1 MGTCCTFPIKNLTG
15 NLDPSGLAT
24 SQFRFSKNMLD
35 PAASCV
41 CRLTDTYS
49 VTVRDCTVDNGDTTS
64 DTEMGRES
72 HCWMVNM
79 VRFNDVDM
87 YGCALACHTDGCNRA
102 PAHRCRQVSLAALVV
117 AMATSAT
124 LVALAH
130 TDGK

>member
-1 MGTCCTFPIKNLTG
+1 MW
-15 NLDPSGLAT
+15 
-24 SQFRFSKNMLD
+24 
-35 PAASCV
+35 
-41 CRLTDTYS
+41 CRSVGACAVADTYS

-87 YGCALACHTDGCNRA
+87 HGCALACHTDGCNRA
-102 PAHRCRQVSLAALVV
+102 APPPRAQRPLGTALATAAV
-117 AMATSAT
+117 AT

-130 TDGK
+130 AAAGAK

>member
-1 MGTCCTFPIKNLTG
+1 MFDCLC
-15 NLDPSGLAT
+15 LAD
-24 SQFRFSKNMLD
+24 S
-35 PAASCV
+35 
-41 CRLTDTYS
+41 YS

-87 YGCALACHTDGCNRA
+87 HGCALACHTDGCNRA
-102 PAHRCRQVSLAALVV
+102 PTDFRQVSLAALTV
-117 AMATSAT
+117 AMATSMS

-130 TDGK
+130 SSRK